1 MYPDSSNHG
10 GGLRNYSKLK
20 YFLGNSFLRICPN
33 KSIELSKK
41 MKQIFTLFKKDL
53 LLEIRQ
59 QYAFYGVLLYV
70 GATIFVLYMAI
81 ESPDNRTWIGLFWII
96 QLFISINAVAKSF
109 LQESRSRM
117 LYYHSIVS
125 PQNFVLAKLLF
136 NSLLMLVMSLL
147 SMVLFSLF
155 LTYPVQKTVAFIGL
169 VFLGG
174 WSLSLVFTFLA
185 AIAAKAQ
192 QNAAIMAILGF
203 PIIIPQLLLLMSASS
218 TVFNLKVAVP
228 LTNVLM
234 LFASDV
240 LVILLSLILFPFLWK
255 D

>member
-1 MYPDSSNHG
+1 LTST
-10 GGLRNYSKLK
+10 
-20 YFLGNSFLRICPN
+20 
-33 KSIELSKK
+33 
-41 MKQIFTLFKKDL
+41 KQIFTLFKKDL

-81 ESPDNRTWIGLFWII
+81 ERPDNNTWIGLFWII

-147 SMVLFSLF
+147 SMALFSLF
-155 LTYPVQKTVAFIGL
+155 LTYPVQKTATFIGL

-203 PIIIPQLLLLMSASS
+203 PIIIPQLLLLMQVSS
-218 TVFNLKVAVP
+218 MVFKATAAIP

-234 LFASDV
+234 LVTSDI
-240 LVILLSLILFPFLWK
+240 LVIMLAVILFPFLWK

>member
-1 MYPDSSNHG
+1 MTAT
-10 GGLRNYSKLK
+10 
-20 YFLGNSFLRICPN
+20 
-33 KSIELSKK
+33 
-41 MKQIFTLFKKDL
+41 KQILTLFKKDL

-70 GATIFVLYMAI
+70 GATILVLYMAI

-147 SMVLFSLF
+147 SMLLFSLF
-155 LTYPVQKTVAFIGL
+155 LTYPVQKTATFIGL

-174 WSLSLVFTFLA
+174 WSLSLIFTFLA

-203 PIIIPQLLLLMSASS
+203 PIIIPQLLLLMKVSS
-218 TVFNLKVAVP
+218 TVFSATAGVP
-228 LTNVLM
+228 LTNVMM
-234 LFASDV
+234 LVASDV
-240 LVILLSLILFPFLWK
+240 LVILLSVILFPFLWK

>member
-1 MYPDSSNHG
+1 
-10 GGLRNYSKLK
+10 
-20 YFLGNSFLRICPN
+20 
-33 KSIELSKK
+33 
-41 MKQIFTLFKKDL
+41 MKQIITLFKKDL

-59 QYAFYGVLLYV
+59 QYAFYGVLLYI

-81 ESPDNRTWIGLFWII
+81 ESPDSQTWIGLFWVI

-109 LQESRSRM
+109 LQESRNRM

-125 PQNFVLAKLLF
+125 PQHFVLAKLLF

-147 SMVLFSLF
+147 SMIVFSLF
-155 LTYPVQKTVAFIGL
+155 LSYPVEKTALFIGI

-203 PIIIPQLLLLMSASS
+203 PIIIPQLLVLMKVSAS
-218 TVFNLKVAVP
+218 VFPVGEPLSVVSLLILVAFDI
-228 LTNVLM
+228 M
-234 LFASDV
+234 
-240 LVILLSLILFPFLWK
+240 VILLSLVLFPFLWK